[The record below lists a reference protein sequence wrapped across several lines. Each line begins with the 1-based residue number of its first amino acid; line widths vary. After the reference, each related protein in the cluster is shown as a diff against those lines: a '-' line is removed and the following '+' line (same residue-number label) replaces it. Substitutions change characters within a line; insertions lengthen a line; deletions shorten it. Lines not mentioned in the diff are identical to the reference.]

1 MKYIKRP
8 IPVEAFL
15 WRGEVTVDGM
25 PFGTIH
31 DVYELIPDGQVGGF
45 IDTLEARTLEI
56 RSGEHYIV
64 GPGYDGEYWP
74 VRKDIFEA
82 TYVEAPEAA

>member
-15 WRGEVTVDGM
+15 WRGETNIPGM
-25 PFGTIH
+25 PPGTIH
-31 DVYELIPDGQVGGF
+31 DVYELLPDGAVGGC
-45 IDTLEARTLEI
+45 IDTLEGRRLEI

-64 GPGYDGEYWP
+64 GPGAGGEYWP

-82 TYVEAPEAA
+82 TYEPA